1 MQIFTGRASSLAKMS
16 NHEKRR
22 KGEEDKKKKWK
33 EKLTEQLENTIDQH
47 FVRSP

>member
-22 KGEEDKKKKWK
+22 KGEEDKKMKKK
-33 EKLTEQLENTIDQH
+33 RKKID
-47 FVRSP
+47 RAA